1 MKNMTTFF
9 ATCFFATIS
18 ILFANPANAQN
29 WNILGNSGTNPA
41 LHFIG
46 TTDNKPLLFRVNNQR
61 AGLIDPAK
69 SNAFFGANSNG
80 VSSTGQSNSA
90 FGNNALSAN
99 TLGNNNTAIGRDAL
113 KLNTTGGDNTAV
125 GTASLAKNTTGIWNT
140 ALGNGALYSS
150 TTASSN
156 TALGDLA
163 LTANLTGSA
172 NTGVGEDALRR
183 NTTGVGNTGLGEN
196 ALNYNLTGSNN
207 TGLGRHTSIDNFNN
221 ATAIGY
227 AATANASNKIRLGNA
242 TITSLE
248 SQVNLTVT
256 SDSRFKKDLRE
267 DVSGLDFI
275 MRLRPVTYHYDVRAL
290 NNFYGVTERIR
301 AEASK
306 GSEKQNEVEKELAA
320 LEADARAAEQIRYTG
335 FLAQEV
341 EEAAMESGYDFSGVS
356 KPKNE
361 GDNYGLRYAEFTVPL
376 VKAVQEQQRAIENQ
390 SRQIAELQEMVK
402 ALLVGTSSE
411 RKVENF
417 ASIAPLAL
425 SPNPSI
431 GTVALTFTLQNDA
444 AVSVSVFDQLGRL
457 VLSEQLGLVNAGA
470 NRHNLDLQRLP
481 NGTYFVYMVLDGLP
495 QSKQVVLSR

>member
-9 ATCFFATIS
+9 AACFFSTIS
-18 ILFANPANAQN
+18 MLIANPVNAQN
-29 WNILGNSGTNPA
+29 WNILGNSGTNPT

-61 AGLIDPAK
+61 AGLIDPTK
-69 SNAFFGANSNG
+69 FNTFFGSNTNG
-80 VSSTGQSNSA
+80 ASSTGESNSA
-90 FGNNALSAN
+90 FGNNALNSN

-113 KLNTTGGDNTAV
+113 RLNTTGGDNTAV
-125 GTASLAKNTTGIWNT
+125 GTASLAKNTIGVWN
-140 ALGNGALYSS
+140 AAFGNGALHSS

-156 TALGDLA
+156 TAIGDLA

-183 NTTGVGNTGLGEN
+183 NTIGVGNTGLGEN
-196 ALNYNLTGSNN
+196 ALNYNVTGSNN
-207 TGLGRHTSIDNFNN
+207 TGLGRWTSVVNFNN
-221 ATAIGY
+221 ATAVGF

-242 TITSLE
+242 TVTSLE

-275 MRLRPVTYHYDVRAL
+275 MRLRPVTYHYDIRAL

-306 GSEKQNEVEKELAA
+306 GNGKHQDVEKELAE
-320 LEADARAAEQIRYTG
+320 LDANAHAAEQIRYTG

-341 EEAAMESGYDFSGVS
+341 EEAAAESGYDFSGVS
-356 KPKNE
+356 KPQNE
-361 GDNYGLRYAEFTVPL
+361 NDNYGLRYAEFTVPL
-376 VKAVQEQQRAIENQ
+376 VKAVQEQQRIIEQ
-390 SRQIAELQEMVK
+390 QGRQIADLQQMVQ
-402 ALLVGTSSE
+402 ALIAGTSSE
-411 RKVENF
+411 RKVENL
-417 ASIAPLAL
+417 AAIAPLAL
-425 SPNPSI
+425 NPNPST
-431 GTVALTFTLQNDA
+431 GTVMLTFSLQKGA
-444 AVSVSVFDQLGRL
+444 EVAVSVFDQLGRQ
-457 VLSEQLGLVNAGA
+457 VLSEQLGLLSAGSK
-470 NRHNLDLQRLP
+470 RHNLDLQRLP

-495 QSKQVVLSR
+495 QSKQIILNR